1 MVNQP
6 TVAINTPIQGP
17 TGVLPPIKPSSSV
30 SKSARVETE
39 AKDMSKMTKRKKSAN
54 TITYTNN
61 SSNNNNVHASIAKR
75 KNSNVSISKTAEFP
89 MASRARARTEE
100 SVPTATN
107 QLTLSRIVDLVSS
120 YLVQNKQL
128 GTMISNEEKDLKSR
142 TKLQKSFEAMNKS
155 DLLNTKENIMNSI
168 PCQAS
173 TATNSAIGA
182 ASTGCNEIKD
192 QDTLDSHLTPNVLS
206 RSSSA
211 LVPLSG
217 SVSPTASITPTS
229 SAASTVSSLFQKN
242 KKQISQRG
250 FERGVGVGGAP
261 EMIAIHAIDTAE
273 KYTTTSDFE
282 EYYVAYSNAAE
293 KGIITASSSTA
304 PTLPRNSSQENIC
317 NISCNGSDGV
327 RYVQNISSVP
337 IPVIYK
343 RNQSVKATNEQQ
355 QTLLRQQSMRND
367 RPTTVSTTTLG
378 RANSNRMLNRP

>member
-1 MVNQP
+1 MANQP
-6 TVAINTPIQGP
+6 TVAMHTPMQGP

-30 SKSARVETE
+30 SKSSRIETE
-39 AKDMSKMTKRKKSAN
+39 PKDMSKMTKRKTS
-54 TITYTNN
+54 TNAVVYN
-61 SSNNNNVHASIAKR
+61 SNNNGVHASAAKR
-75 KNSNVSISKTAEFP
+75 KNGNIS

-100 SVPTATN
+100 SVPAAAN
-107 QLTLSRIVDLVSS
+107 QLTLTRIVDLVSS
-120 YLVQNKQL
+120 YLVENKP
-128 GTMISNEEKDLKSR
+128 SNTIIVMKNEDVRLNSKTKS
-142 TKLQKSFEAMNKS
+142 QKSFESINKS
-155 DLLNTKENIMNSI
+155 GLLNTKEISTNSI

-173 TATNSAIGA
+173 TATNSATGA
-182 ASTGCNEIKD
+182 ACTGCDEI
-192 QDTLDSHLTPNVLS
+192 QDHDMTVSPLSPNILNK
-206 RSSSA
+206 SSSA

-217 SVSPTASITPTS
+217 TVSPTGSITPTS
-229 SAASTVSSLFQKN
+229 FAVSSLFQKN

-343 RNQSVKATNEQQ
+343 RKQSGNVTFEQQ